1 MDKSD
6 SLSIHGILMLILY
19 FHVENEWVKLSLL
32 LIASMSITLSLLMD
46 GLAWYEKHVMSR
58 T

>member
-19 FHVENEWVKLSLL
+19 FHVENEWVKLALVL
-32 LIASMSITLSLLMD
+32 VGAVSITLSLLMD
-46 GLAWYEKHVMSR
+46 GLAWYEKRV
-58 T
+58 TE